1 MDKNKTKLS
10 AEEKSMLK
18 KSFYY
23 SWGTNMAS
31 SKVSMQSKC
40 FAMAM
45 RPGLDLFYKD
55 DPEGERKA
63 FYRHASEFFNTH
75 QVFLGL
81 LVGISLA
88 MEKKNAESQ
97 KNGGQDIGET
107 ISSLKAS
114 LMGPTAGIGDSF
126 FFNCF
131 RVIIAGLCIGLS
143 ADGNPLGVI
152 LFILLYGCVLMICKY
167 QFLKAGYSY
176 GTTLISDMFEK
187 GIVPIITEAAGL
199 LGAIMVGAL
208 IASNVKINIALAPTI
223 NGATVSFQEMLDTIM
238 PGLLSIILWGWSFSR
253 IQKGWSA
260 TKLIFVIMGGC
271 IVLALIGIF

>member
-1 MDKNKTKLS
+1 MISLADKLTK
-10 AEEKSMLK
+10 EEKTMLH
-18 KSFYY
+18 KSFRY
-23 SWGTNMAS
+23 SMGTNMAS

-45 RPGLDLFYKD
+45 SPGLDLFYKNN
-55 DPEGERKA
+55 PEGKKKA

-88 MEKKNAESQ
+88 MEKKNAEG
-97 KNGGQDIGET
+97 KEDISES

-126 FFNCF
+126 FFNCY
-131 RVIIAGLCIGLS
+131 RVLIAGVCIGLCANGS
-143 ADGNPLGVI
+143 PVGVI
-152 LFILLYGCVLMICKY
+152 GFLLFYGCALLLYKY
-167 QFLKAGYSY
+167 LFMKAGYIY
-176 GTTLISDMFEK
+176 GTSLITEAFERGIIPTL
-187 GIVPIITEAAGL
+187 TEAAGL

-208 IASNVKINIALAPTI
+208 IASNVNIKVALTPVI
-223 NGATVSFQEMLDTIM
+223 GGATVSFQDMLDTIC
-238 PGLLSIILWGWSFSR
+238 PGLLGMLLWGWSFGR
-253 IQKGWSA
+253 IQKGWSP

-271 IVLALIGIF
+271 IVLALFGIF

>member
-1 MDKNKTKLS
+1 MISLAEKLTN
-10 AEEKSMLK
+10 EEKKMLR
-18 KSFYY
+18 KSFRY

-45 RPGLDLFYKD
+45 SPGLDVFYKN
-55 DPEGERKA
+55 DPEGKKKA

-81 LVGISLA
+81 LVGIALA
-88 MEKKNAESQ
+88 MEKKNSESEE
-97 KNGGQDIGET
+97 DLGET

-131 RVIIAGLCIGLS
+131 RVIIAGVCIGMS
-143 ADGNPLGVI
+143 SNGSPLGVI
-152 LFILLYGCVLMICKY
+152 GFLLFYGCVLMTCKY
-167 QFLKAGYSY
+167 LLMTAGYKY
-176 GTTLISDMFEK
+176 GTSLISEAFEK
-187 GIVPIITEAAGL
+187 GIIPILTEAAGL

-208 IASNVKINIALAPTI
+208 IASNVKISIALAPVI
-223 NGATVSFQEMLDTIM
+223 GGAEVSFQNMLDTIC
-238 PGLLSIILWGWSFSR
+238 PGILSVILWGWSFSR
-253 IQKGWSA
+253 IQKGWSP

-271 IVLALIGIF
+271 IILALFGIF

>member
-1 MDKNKTKLS
+1 MSKEKVALS
-10 AEEKSMLK
+10 QEEKKMLHK
-18 KSFYY
+18 AFYY

-40 FAMAM
+40 FAMAVKQ
-45 RPGLDLFYKD
+45 GLDVFYKD

-81 LVGISLA
+81 LVGICLA
-88 MEKKNAESQ
+88 MEKRNAEAI
-97 KNGGQDIGET
+97 KKGEPDIGET
-107 ISSLKAS
+107 ISTMKAS

-143 ADGNPLGVI
+143 SDGSPLGVI
-152 LFILLYGCVLMICKY
+152 LFILLYGCVLMVCKY
-167 QFLKAGYSY
+167 QFLKAGYVY
-176 GTTLISDMFEK
+176 GTTLISDMYEK

-208 IASNVKINIALAPTI
+208 IASNVTVTVALAPTI
-223 NGATVSFQEMLDTIM
+223 GGATVNFQEMLDNIM
-238 PGLLSIILWGWSFSR
+238 PGLLSLILWGWSFSR

-271 IVLALIGIF
+271 IVLALFHIF